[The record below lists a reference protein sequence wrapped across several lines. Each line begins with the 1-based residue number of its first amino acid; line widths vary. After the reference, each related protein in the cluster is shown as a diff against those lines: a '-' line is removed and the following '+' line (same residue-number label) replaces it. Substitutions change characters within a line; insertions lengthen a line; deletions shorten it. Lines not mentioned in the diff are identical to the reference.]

1 MNVNE
6 KNAVVGGT
14 LYLVGTPIGNLAD
27 LSERCVKVLSEV
39 DFVAAE
45 DTRNTARLLTYL
57 GIKKELVSYHDHNR
71 SERGEELISRL
82 AAGESCALVSDAGM
96 PGISDPG
103 EDMVKLCAE
112 RNIPVT
118 VIPGPCA
125 AICGLVLSGIPCG
138 KFVFEGF
145 LSAKKSERRAS
156 LNEYKNEKK
165 TVIFY
170 EAPHKLRATLD
181 DMLDIFGTDRRISLC
196 RELTKL
202 NEEIMRLTLA
212 RAVEYYSANEPRG
225 EYVLVLEGSKNGE
238 TDLFFK
244 NMSEKEH
251 VEYYM
256 ERGMTKNEAIKAAA
270 KDRGV
275 HKNEVYKKVVED

>member
-1 MNVNE
+1 MSFNE

-27 LSERCVKVLSEV
+27 LSERAVKVLSEV

-45 DTRNTARLLTYL
+45 DTRNSARLLTYL

-71 SERGEELISRL
+71 SERGEYLIARL
-82 AAGESCALVSDAGM
+82 EAGESCALVSDAGM

-112 RNIPVT
+112 RNVPVT

-125 AICGLVLSGIPCG
+125 AICALVLSSLPCG

-145 LSAKKSERRAS
+145 LSAKKSERRAT

-181 DMLDIFGTDRRISLC
+181 DMLDVFGGERRISLC

-202 NEEIMRLTLA
+202 NEEIMRTTVDA
-212 RAVEYYSANEPRG
+212 AVEYYRTNEPRG
-225 EYVLVLEGSKNGE
+225 EYVLIVEGASNSAS
-238 TDLFFK
+238 DLFWK
-244 NMSEKEH
+244 DMDEIAH

-256 ERGMTKNEAIKAAA
+256 NSGMSKNDAIKAAA

-275 HKNEVYKKVVED
+275 HKNEVYRKVVNS

>member
-27 LSERCVKVLSEV
+27 LSERAVKVLSEV

-45 DTRNTARLLTYL
+45 DTRNSARLLTYL

-71 SERGEELISRL
+71 SERGEYLISRL
-82 AAGESCALVSDAGM
+82 ERGESCALVSDAGM

-125 AICGLVLSGIPCG
+125 AICALVLSGIPCG

-145 LSAKKSERRAS
+145 LSAKKSERRAV

-181 DMLDIFGTDRRISLC
+181 DMLDIFGGERRISLC

-202 NEEIMRLTLA
+202 NEEIMRTTLVE
-212 RAVEYYSANEPRG
+212 AVKYYESNEPRG
-225 EYVLVLEGSKNGE
+225 EYVLIVEGNASGTTE
-238 TDLFFK
+238 LFWK
-244 NMSEKEH
+244 DMDEIAH
-251 VEYYM
+251 VEYYISS
-256 ERGMTKNEAIKAAA
+256 GLSKNEAIKAAA

-275 HKNEVYKKVVED
+275 HKNEVYKKTVGI